1 MITSRDIHDYISR
14 SHLEMCMITSRD
26 HISRYP
32 CLYRD
37 MRWGGVGGGVGTELP
52 GGYLQRG
59 LVVVGCVCVVMAGP
73 SFVHPGAERVRGVH
87 VIHFP
92 AAPVSTVMHTPRL
105 RLSDGCGGHKVAHQP
120 PLAPVLSS
128 FEAMGMYTRTTPP
141 TPFPAPSRWWLV

>member
-1 MITSRDIHDYISR
+1 
-14 SHLEMCMITSRD
+14 MCMITSRD
-26 HISRYP
+26 HILRHA
-32 CLYRD
+32 
-37 MRWGGVGGGVGTELP
+37 VGRGYGSELP